1 MFSSWR
7 LENQPS
13 LLLEKCLHRNRPAC
27 EIIVNVIEIR
37 LTFIADWRT
46 VIQVQVDCNW
56 IVEVRYVQRFG
67 YGVTDSGE
75 RWKGSGKGEGCYN
88 GRSETGVIKEGKM
101 EVQGCKGFRLLC
113 YYEDKSSC
121 LEVLS
126 GSGKPGPRALQ
137 CSVTACKD
145 LGGVVAWPESRT
157 LEDGVSDV
165 HSVQSAPLVQRGLCV
180 AAWLPRV
187 VHANYPCHVPSCHF
201 GSPCSHSN
209 RLVVY

>member
-13 LLLEKCLHRNRPAC
+13 LLLEKCLPRNRPAC
-27 EIIVNVIEIR
+27 EIIVDVIEIR

-56 IVEVRYVQRFG
+56 IIEVRYVQRFG

-101 EVQGCKGFRLLC
+101 EVQGCKDFRLLC

-126 GSGKPGPRALQ
+126 RSGKPGPHALQ
-137 CSVTACKD
+137 CSCLHCLQGSWGSRSLTWEQNTWRWCSWCTLCPICSPGAERSVCGCMTATSGPCK
-145 LGGVVAWPESRT
+145 LPMSR
-157 LEDGVSDV
+157 LLLSFWVSMF
-165 HSVQSAPLVQRGLCV
+165 P
-180 AAWLPRV
+180 
-187 VHANYPCHVPSCHF
+187 
-201 GSPCSHSN
+201 
-209 RLVVY
+209 